1 MNFRRITKSVTYST
15 LALAW
20 FAACSPKP
28 VEDTSDIEQVPF
40 TAVHLSD
47 PFWLPR
53 IKTNHEVTI
62 PIAIEQSTITGRI
75 KNFEIA
81 GGLATGHF
89 CSELPFDDSDVFKI
103 IEAAS
108 YSMQTRPDAQMD
120 AVIDSIIYKVA
131 LAQEDD
137 GYLYT
142 IRTIDGDNAHP
153 WIGKRWEKVHELSHE
168 LYNLG
173 HLFEAAA
180 AHFQATGK
188 RTLLDVAI
196 KAADMVDRE
205 FGWGKRENFP
215 GHQEV
220 ELGLIK
226 LYHVTGEK
234 RYLDLSKF
242 FLDVRGKVPGGDEYS
257 QSHLPVIEQTE
268 GVGHAVRATYMYSAM
283 ADIAAILNDESYN
296 NANRIIWKDIV
307 GTKTYVT
314 GGIGASGGNE
324 GFNGQY
330 NLPNMSAYCETCASV
345 GMVMWNHRLFLAD
358 GDAKYYDVLERS
370 LYNAFLSGVSLSGD
384 RFFYPNV
391 LESMGQHNRGKWFG
405 CACCPPN
412 VARLLPSL
420 PGYVYAKSDQTVYI
434 NLFMQNKANF
444 MFGEK
449 NLEIAQKTE
458 YPWDGNV
465 EITLTPEETKAF
477 NLKIRIPGWS
487 ENSAIPENLY
497 TYENAQSKP
506 VVVKVNGKKVK
517 ADRDKGYA
525 VLYRKWKAGDVVTV
539 ELPMDVRKVK
549 ADDRVEADRNRMTL
563 ERGPLVFC
571 AEWPDNNNGNVLS
584 LMFDKNAPVEAN
596 FSPDLLNGV
605 ATLHTTAKQVSR
617 NIDSTFNYSEP
628 VAITLI
634 PYYTWN
640 NRGPGE
646 MMVWLPTNEESV
658 YPQPA
663 PTLANRSQV
672 TGSVPSPAIKVA
684 LTDQYEPLHSNDHTR
699 PYYHWW
705 PKNNSWEWVQYD
717 FEKEETISSSKVYW
731 YDDGPWGGCRIP
743 ADWKL
748 EYKQGEKWIPV
759 KAKSGYKVTKDG
771 WDEIQFEPVTTKA
784 IRMQVKLPN
793 AHSAGIHE
801 WAIQ

>member
-20 FAACSPKP
+20 LAACSPKP
-28 VEDTSDIEQVPF
+28 VEDTSTIEQVPF
-40 TAVHLSD
+40 TAVQLSD

-62 PIAIEQSTITGRI
+62 PIAIEQSTISGRI

-89 CSELPFDDSDVFKI
+89 CSELPFDDSDIYKI

-108 YSMQTRPDAQMD
+108 YSMQTRPDVQMD
-120 AVIDSIIYKVA
+120 AVIDSLIYKIQ

-153 WIGKRWEKVHELSHE
+153 WIGKRWEKENELSHE

-173 HLFEAAA
+173 HLFEAAV
-180 AHFQATGK
+180 AHYQTTGK

-196 KAADMVDRE
+196 KSADLIDSVY
-205 FGWGKRENFP
+205 GWGKREDFP

-220 ELGLIK
+220 EIGLVK

-234 RYLDLSKF
+234 RYLDLAKF
-242 FLDVRGKVPGGDEYS
+242 FLDVRGKVPGGSEYS
-257 QSHLPVIEQTE
+257 QSHLPVLEQTE

-283 ADIAAILNDESYN
+283 ADIAGILHDESYN
-296 NANRIIWKDIV
+296 KANRTIWKDIV

-324 GFNGQY
+324 GFNGYY

-345 GMVMWNHRLFLAD
+345 GMVLWNYRLFLAD
-358 GDAKYYDVLERS
+358 GNAKYYDVLERT

-420 PGYVYAKSDQTVYI
+420 PGYVYAKSEQTVYI

-444 MFGEK
+444 KFGET
-449 NLEIAQKTE
+449 NLGIAQKTE
-458 YPWDGNV
+458 YPWKGNV

-477 NLKIRIPGWS
+477 NLKVRIPGWA
-487 ENSAIPENLY
+487 EDSAIPENLY
-497 TYENAQSKP
+497 SYENKQSKP
-506 VVVKVNGKKVK
+506 VVIKLNGRKVK
-517 ADRDKGYA
+517 ATRDKGYA

-549 ADDRVEADRNRMTL
+549 ADDRVEADRNRLAL

-584 LMFDKNAPVEAN
+584 LMFDKNEPIETT

-617 NIDSTFNYSEP
+617 NVDSTFTYSEP

-646 MMVWLPTNEESV
+646 MMVWLPTSETSV

-684 LTDQYEPLHSNDHTR
+684 LTDQYQPLNSNDHTR

-705 PKNNSWEWVQYD
+705 PKNNSWEWVQYE

-731 YDDGPWGGCRIP
+731 FDDGPWGGCRIP

-759 KAKSGYKVTKDG
+759 KAKSAYKVSKDA

-784 IRMQVKLPN
+784 IRMQVKLPKE
-793 AHSAGIHE
+793 HSTGIHE
-801 WAIQ
+801 WAVQ